1 MRPLPWPL
9 LGALVFLAAGP
20 AVAASEAPAECSGPR
35 GDGPSRC
42 LYRSALPSAGIVA
55 DCASDR
61 DCRVGYYY
69 GGPEQPT
76 WFTPPLEMSKL
87 PKPDV
92 LWHTATFA
100 ETRFDCGRGCT
111 WSYFFEAKR
120 HLLSAPRRDVLDADY
135 RRLLMA
141 QVEGRALAIRQ
152 IYSAR
157 EVLRLERD
165 WTPGL
170 SVGEAIKE
178 IRFDPD
184 GRLTFTWLKGPT
196 RDRVSERVT
205 VPSFAR

>member
-9 LGALVFLAAGP
+9 LGALVMLGAGP
-20 AVAASEAPAECSGPR
+20 AAAASEAPADCSGPG

-61 DCRVGYYY
+61 DCHVGYYY
-69 GGPEQPT
+69 GGPEKPT
-76 WFTPPLEMSKL
+76 WFTPPPEMSKM

-111 WSYFFEAKR
+111 WSYFFEARR

-170 SVGEAIKE
+170 PVGEAIKE

>member
-9 LGALVFLAAGP
+9 LGALVMLGAGP
-20 AVAASEAPAECSGPR
+20 AAAASEAPADCSGSG

-61 DCRVGYYY
+61 DCHVGYYY
-69 GGPEQPT
+69 GGPEKPT
-76 WFTPPLEMSKL
+76 WFTPPPEMSKM

-111 WSYFFEAKR
+111 WSYFFEARR

-184 GRLTFTWLKGPT
+184 GRLAFTWLKGPA

>member
-1 MRPLPWPL
+1 MRPLRWPL
-9 LGALVFLAAGP
+9 LGALVILGAGP
-20 AVAASEAPAECSGPR
+20 AAAALEAPADCSGPG

-55 DCASDR
+55 ECASDR

-76 WFTPPLEMSKL
+76 WFTPPPEMSRM

-111 WSYFFEAKR
+111 WSYFFEARR

-170 SVGEAIKE
+170 SVGEAITE

-184 GRLTFTWLKGPT
+184 GRLTFTWLKGSA

>member
-9 LGALVFLAAGP
+9 LGALVMMGAGP
-20 AVAASEAPAECSGPR
+20 AAAASEAPA
-35 GDGPSRC
+35 
-42 LYRSALPSAGIVA
+42 
-55 DCASDR
+55 DC
-61 DCRVGYYY
+61 
-69 GGPEQPT
+69 
-76 WFTPPLEMSKL
+76 
-87 PKPDV
+87 
-92 LWHTATFA
+92 
-100 ETRFDCGRGCT
+100 
-111 WSYFFEAKR
+111 
-120 HLLSAPRRDVLDADY
+120 SAPRRDVLDADY

-184 GRLTFTWLKGPT
+184 GRLAFTWLKGPA

>member
-9 LGALVFLAAGP
+9 LGALVMLGAGP
-20 AVAASEAPAECSGPR
+20 AAAASEAPADCSGSG

-61 DCRVGYYY
+61 DCHVGYYY
-69 GGPEQPT
+69 GGPEKPT
-76 WFTPPLEMSKL
+76 WFTPPPEMSKM

-100 ETRFDCGRGCT
+100 ETRFECGRGCT
-111 WSYFFEAKR
+111 WSYFFEARR

-184 GRLTFTWLKGPT
+184 GRLAFTWLKGPA

>member
-20 AVAASEAPAECSGPR
+20 AAAASEAPAECSGP
-35 GDGPSRC
+35 GEDGPSRC

-76 WFTPPLEMSKL
+76 WFTPPLEMAKL

-170 SVGEAIKE
+170 PVGEAIKE

>member
-1 MRPLPWPL
+1 MRPLLSLL
-9 LGALVFLAAGP
+9 LGALISLSAGWAA
-20 AVAASEAPAECSGPR
+20 AEAPADCSGQG

-55 DCASDR
+55 ECTSDR

-69 GGPEQPT
+69 GGPDQPT
-76 WFTPPLEMSKL
+76 WFTPPPEMAKL
-87 PKPDV
+87 PKPEV

-100 ETRFDCGRGCT
+100 ETRFSCGPGCT
-111 WSYFFEAKR
+111 WSYFFEGKR
-120 HLLSAPRRDVLDADY
+120 HLLSAPRRDVLDVDY

-141 QVEGRALAIRQ
+141 QADGRALAIRQ

-165 WTPGL
+165 WAPGL
-170 SVGEAIKE
+170 SVGGAIKE

-184 GRLTFTWLKGPT
+184 GRLSLTWLKGPA

>member
-1 MRPLPWPL
+1 MRPLLWPL
-9 LGALVFLAAGP
+9 LGALVILGAGP
-20 AVAASEAPAECSGPR
+20 AAAALEAPADCSGPG

-55 DCASDR
+55 ECASDR

-76 WFTPPLEMSKL
+76 WFTPPPEMSRM

-111 WSYFFEAKR
+111 WSYFFEARR

-170 SVGEAIKE
+170 SVGEAITE

-184 GRLTFTWLKGPT
+184 GRLTFTWLKGSA

>member
-1 MRPLPWPL
+1 MRPLPRLL
-9 LGALVFLAAGP
+9 LGALVVLAAGT
-20 AVAASEAPAECSGPR
+20 AARASESPADCSGPG

-42 LYRSALPSAGIVA
+42 LYRSALPSSGIVA
-55 DCASDR
+55 ECRSDR

-69 GGPEQPT
+69 GGPERAT
-76 WFTPPLEMSKL
+76 WFTPPSDMARM

-100 ETRFDCGRGCT
+100 ETRFDCGRSCT
-111 WSYFFEAKR
+111 WSYFFEAR
-120 HLLSAPRRDVLDADY
+120 RQLLSAPRHDVLDADH

-141 QVEGRALAIRQ
+141 QAEGRALAIRQ

-165 WTPGL
+165 WAPGL

-178 IRFDPD
+178 IHFDPD
-184 GRLTFTWLKGPT
+184 GRLTFTWLKGPA

>member
-20 AVAASEAPAECSGPR
+20 AAAASEAPAECSGSG

-55 DCASDR
+55 DCASNR

-92 LWHTATFA
+92 LWYTATFA

>member
-9 LGALVFLAAGP
+9 LGALVMLGAGP
-20 AVAASEAPAECSGPR
+20 AAAASEAPADCSGPG

-61 DCRVGYYY
+61 DCHVGYYY
-69 GGPEQPT
+69 GGPEKPT
-76 WFTPPLEMSKL
+76 WFTPPPEMSKM
-87 PKPDV
+87 PKPAV
-92 LWHTATFA
+92 LWRTATFA

-111 WSYFFEAKR
+111 WSYFFEARR

-184 GRLTFTWLKGPT
+184 GRLAFTWLKGPA